1 MEFYLY
7 RFLNASKD
15 IIYIGRMTLSIEL
28 EEKDFD
34 SNRVS
39 RL

>member
-15 IIYIGRMTLSIEL
+15 IIYIGRTNDI
-28 EEKDFD
+28 KRRIGGKGF
-34 SNRVS
+34 
-39 RL
+39 